1 MTWVSPSCI
10 TLVFRVSFTE
20 CPPKKPRSLLIWVSS
35 SHTVTPLFWVSPGT
49 LPRYQVHL
57 RFGYRPQIF
66 RLFKA
71 LRKWGRRESERHPVS
86 SRFIFPE
93 LGDLILRKCLEY
105 FRDTQTASNLFRLR
119 SQMYWKASMCN
130 NSTKANSHL
139 IYMLNRDL
147 IVLLKTFYHSGSP
160 YPESLNACC
169 AWCFFSGTIVMKP
182 NPIVELHIFRH
193 SYDKQIHVFPAT
205 KIWSLSSSSYAF
217 FLFETVY
224 YKVQKRSCSY

>member
-1 MTWVSPSCI
+1 MTWVFPSCI

-49 LPRYQVHL
+49 LPRYQGIVL
-57 RFGYRPQIF
+57 TYFPCS
-66 RLFKA
+66 RLSDS
-71 LRKWGRRESERHPVS
+71 REDAKVKDTPVS

-93 LGDLILRKCLEY
+93 LGDLTLRKCLEY

-160 YPESLNACC
+160 NPESLNTRC
-169 AWCFFSGTIVMKP
+169 AWCFFSGTSNETEP
-182 NPIVELHIFRH
+182 NSGIAHI
-193 SYDKQIHVFPAT
+193 
-205 KIWSLSSSSYAF
+205 
-217 FLFETVY
+217 
-224 YKVQKRSCSY
+224 

>member
-1 MTWVSPSCI
+1 MKDT
-10 TLVFRVSFTE
+10 
-20 CPPKKPRSLLIWVSS
+20 
-35 SHTVTPLFWVSPGT
+35 
-49 LPRYQVHL
+49 
-57 RFGYRPQIF
+57 
-66 RLFKA
+66 
-71 LRKWGRRESERHPVS
+71 PVS

-105 FRDTQTASNLFRLR
+105 FRDTQNASNLFRLR

-169 AWCFFSGTIVMKP
+169 AWRFFSGTIVMKP

-217 FLFETVY
+217 FFVWNCLLQSSEKKLLILVVESDKREKNWIEREKGASYSTT
-224 YKVQKRSCSY
+224 YKKYIVIRQGGLNTLCLCPRWQSAIGFFFRHRILLLEIKS